1 MIYNT
6 MLRNYIVLALRN
18 LRNNRLYSFL
28 NIAGLAVG
36 LAAGVLVL
44 LWVADEFGYNKFHRN
59 LPQIYKVLQ
68 NQTQGGVTYTFEA
81 MPGPLAAAIR
91 AEIPEV
97 KRVVRCSWNDRY
109 LLNFGDKSTYE
120 KGAVRRT

>member
-1 MIYNT
+1 

-81 MPGPLAAAIR
+81 MPGPLNLITS
-91 AEIPEV
+91 IFSP
-97 KRVVRCSWNDRY
+97 S
-109 LLNFGDKSTYE
+109 
-120 KGAVRRT
+120 RR